1 MKKEIRELVGYALSD
16 IDNKNKALEIG
27 MVNKKQSQII
37 KENIG
42 LETYGCKRFLDT
54 SAIKHI
60 LRKHGSIKTEEKRG
74 QIAINIDDFEQ
85 IPFYISN
92 ADSIE
97 YVGKNKLKQDVFKYS
112 MSEENQIVIIESVV
126 LNKYGNKIY
135 IETMYKKKK
144 SNDNKL

>member
-1 MKKEIRELVGYALSD
+1 MKKEIRELVEYALSD

-27 MVNKKQSQII
+27 IVNKKQSQII

-60 LRKHGSIKTEEKRG
+60 LSKHGSIKTEEKRG

-97 YVGKNKLKQDVFKYS
+97 YVGKNRLKQDVFKYTTN
-112 MSEENQIVIIESVV
+112 EENQIIIIESVV